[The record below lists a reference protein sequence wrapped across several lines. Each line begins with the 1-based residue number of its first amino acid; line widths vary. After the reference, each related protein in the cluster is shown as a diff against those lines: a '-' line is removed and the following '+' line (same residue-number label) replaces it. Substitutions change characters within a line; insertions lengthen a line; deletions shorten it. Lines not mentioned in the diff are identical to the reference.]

1 MLGKIILKTGEAFVN
16 IIFYILASP
25 YLIPLG
31 IIRYN
36 INRRWRKNVKAGD
49 VCYFINKHNDKQR
62 CVILGIADSKKT
74 ARVEYSSGANGWL
87 YTTHK
92 KIIHLKKV

>member
-74 ARVEYSSGANGWL
+74 ARVEWLTNDVRKYS
-87 YTTHK
+87 THK